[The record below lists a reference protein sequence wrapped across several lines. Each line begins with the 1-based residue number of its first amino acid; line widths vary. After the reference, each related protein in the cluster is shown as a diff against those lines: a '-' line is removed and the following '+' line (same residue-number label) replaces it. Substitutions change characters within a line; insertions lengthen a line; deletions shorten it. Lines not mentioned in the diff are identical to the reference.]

1 MVSILC
7 NYKNI
12 IISLLGIFQ
21 VLYLIFAFFF
31 DLFHFIN
38 EIKTLKLLPKLYDNK
53 STYKTIQKEQRTM
66 LHSQLH
72 TSIIRRINKI
82 IAINKTQNIKKMNK
96 LNLNLFESNVW
107 NNVDILSTNIIY
119 REFKKKRKK
128 KQQRISFRRKKLR
141 LIELKIEQY
150 RKESINTVDSEIIY
164 SHRTKDLMR
173 QIEKQSFI
181 IKLNKNMFE
190 GLWLGF
196 SIIFVTLWQI
206 NLTHILEFGFF
217 QRRNF
222 KLGFLFNRS
231 WNFIVAFYGS
241 YSFIKRLS
249 LCFIT
254 IFICRTSI
262 LFGGMT
268 TTFGMVLFGVIE
280 YYGND
285 IVQDLN
291 GNKFIW
297 SCLLTMWS
305 LAHIFISIIT
315 EHIIFQLKCQN
326 LLMLMKNWLLY
337 LVFQISINLAFPLVC
352 SLMPFKTLIKTQTIH
367 TP

>member
-1 MVSILC
+1 
-7 NYKNI
+7 
-12 IISLLGIFQ
+12 LLGIFQ

-38 EIKTLKLLPKLYDNK
+38 EIKTLKLLPKLYDKK
-53 STYKTIQKEQRTM
+53 STHKTIQKEQRTM
-66 LHSQLH
+66 FHSQLH

-217 QRRNF
+217 S
-222 KLGFLFNRS
+222 K
-231 WNFIVAFYGS
+231 
-241 YSFIKRLS
+241 K
-249 LCFIT
+249 
-254 IFICRTSI
+254 
-262 LFGGMT
+262 
-268 TTFGMVLFGVIE
+268 
-280 YYGND
+280 
-285 IVQDLN
+285 
-291 GNKFIW
+291 KF
-297 SCLLTMWS
+297 
-305 LAHIFISIIT
+305 
-315 EHIIFQLKCQN
+315 
-326 LLMLMKNWLLY
+326 
-337 LVFQISINLAFPLVC
+337 
-352 SLMPFKTLIKTQTIH
+352 
-367 TP
+367 